1 MAHVVAVNDVEKGFG
16 NVNLHDAASEK
27 SHEKK
32 HSQDY
37 AAPLEDG
44 AVAGE
49 SFEIGNTWNA
59 KLQRLAGK
67 FNVEQRGIERVP
79 EDERTDK
86 GFRALLNVSTMVCD
100 HRQLSDMHMMLCL
113 DLSASRSLETHADF
127 INSGCQPTWLFH
139 RLPLEFSP
147 MAFGAW
153 ASPMP
158 CLRSSSS
165 TCSASHPSAF
175 SPASD
180 LRLACDRWSFRDFG
194 SAGGA

>member
-1 MAHVVAVNDVEKGFG
+1 MAHVAAVNDVEKGFG
-16 NVNLHDAASEK
+16 NVTSHDASSEK
-27 SHEKK
+27 SHEKH

-49 SFEIGNTWNA
+49 SFEIGNTWTA

-100 HRQLSDMHMMLCL
+100 PHSLSDLHSMLCL
-113 DLSASRSLETHADF
+113 DFLVLRSLSSDADF
-127 INSGCQPTWLFH
+127 LNSGCRPT
-139 RLPLEFSP
+139 
-147 MAFGAW
+147 
-153 ASPMP
+153 
-158 CLRSSSS
+158 
-165 TCSASHPSAF
+165 
-175 SPASD
+175 
-180 LRLACDRWSFRDFG
+180 
-194 SAGGA
+194 